1 MKSFVKKVFKNL
13 SLNCFEGVF
22 RVPIGEKGKQTSI
35 MTRNFLTNFL
45 RQRFA
50 GNAKQQL
57 METIKK
63 LSLLSSDDEK
73 WIELNDS
80 FDEHKLCNQIRV
92 QTLLH
97 TQLKV
102 HYYEESINA
111 IYGLIHI
118 RNDGLFDF
126 IGNTFVDVQNED
138 IIIDAINK
146 SLNKE
151 LGFSSV
157 QIDSNNSFTD
167 KNGLSYL
174 YCIKI
179 SSSQFANIECNFTE
193 TENFLS
199 NSFGIFRI
207 PFSFCGQSQK
217 SNDYLNRF
225 FRGFLNQN
233 FAYNSKNHL
242 ISISDK
248 LKTNI

>member
-1 MKSFVKKVFKNL
+1 MSNQ

-22 RVPIGEKGKQTSI
+22 RIPIGEKGKQTSI
-35 MTRNFLTNFL
+35 MTRNFLTSFL

-57 METIKK
+57 MVTIKR
-63 LSLLSSDDEK
+63 LSLLSSDDQK

-80 FDEHKLCNQIRV
+80 FDEQKLCNQIRA

-97 TQLKV
+97 TELKV

-111 IYGLIHI
+111 IYGLMHI

-126 IGNTFVDVQNED
+126 IGNTFVDVENED
-138 IIIDAINK
+138 IIIEAINK

-151 LGFSSV
+151 LGFNSI
-157 QIDSNNSFTD
+157 QIDSKNSFND

-174 YCIKI
+174 YCMKI
-179 SSSQFANIECNFTE
+179 SSSQFASIESNFTE

-199 NSFGIFRI
+199 NSLGIFRI
-207 PFSFCGQSQK
+207 PFSFCGQSKK
-217 SNDYLNRF
+217 SGDYLNRF